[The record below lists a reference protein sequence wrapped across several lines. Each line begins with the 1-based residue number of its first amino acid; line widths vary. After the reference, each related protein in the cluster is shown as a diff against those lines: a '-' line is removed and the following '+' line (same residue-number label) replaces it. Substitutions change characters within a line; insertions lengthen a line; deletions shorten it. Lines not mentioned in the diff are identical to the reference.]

1 MDIRSIDELARKL
14 SASLPESVAMM
25 KADLEHNFKAV
36 LQSALTRMDLVSR
49 QEFDVQVALLNR
61 VRTQLNQ
68 LEQRLAEME
77 KSTSN

>member
-14 SASLPESVAMM
+14 SSSLPESVTMI
-25 KADLEHNFKAV
+25 KTDLEHNFKSV
-36 LQSALTRMDLVSR
+36 LQSALTHMDLVSR

-61 VRTQLNQ
+61 VRTQLSM
-68 LEQRLAEME
+68 LEQRLAAME